1 MVSILFFIKRKKLLK
16 DGTAPIYIR
25 VTVYKLSSE
34 FATGKSVNPSHWLAL
49 KGRVKGNTLYN
60 KQLNTFLDQQEYLL
74 HDIALKIQQE
84 GKQVSAKEISFRYT

>member
-60 KQLNTFLDQQEYLL
+60 KQLNTFFRPTRIL
-74 HDIALKIQQE
+74 IA
-84 GKQVSAKEISFRYT
+84 

>member
-49 KGRVKGNTLYN
+49 KGRVKGNTL
-60 KQLNTFLDQQEYLL
+60 
-74 HDIALKIQQE
+74 
-84 GKQVSAKEISFRYT
+84 